1 MSQPN
6 EEINLQYFKST
17 IKQYI
22 KIDNEIKA
30 LSSAVKQRKDKLSG
44 LKQILFTFLKN
55 HDIANVELQGS
66 HKGKEIVQYE
76 SERKVNATSS
86 TILKILNE
94 KLKDTPELLKSIN
107 DELEK
112 HSKKVESQTV
122 KIKKKPKKKVKFNA
136 KKKSSDLSNELLNTT
151 IRKDENSQEHN

>member
-122 KIKKKPKKKVKFNA
+122 KIKKKPKKKVKVNA

-151 IRKDENSQEHN
+151 IRKDDNTS

>member
-1 MSQPN
+1 MG
-6 EEINLQYFKST
+6 EELNLQQFKST

-22 KIDNEIKA
+22 KIDNEIKT
-30 LSSAVKQRKDKLSG
+30 LNSAVSQRKERLNG

-55 HDIANVELQGS
+55 HDIANIELQGS

-94 KLKDTPELLKSIN
+94 KLQDSPELLKSIT
-107 DELEK
+107 DELDK
-112 HSKKVESQTV
+112 HTKKIENQTV
-122 KIKKKPKKKVKFNA
+122 KIKKTA
-136 KKKSSDLSNELLNTT
+136 KKKKRVNPEKANSDKSNELLN
-151 IRKDENSQEHN
+151 NP

>member
-1 MSQPN
+1 MTHSN

-107 DELEK
+107 DELDK

-122 KIKKKPKKKVKFNA
+122 KIKKKPKKKVKVNS

-151 IRKDENSQEHN
+151 IRHEENSGT

>member
-1 MSQPN
+1 MTHSN

-30 LSSAVKQRKDKLSG
+30 LSSAIKQRKDKLSG

-86 TILKILNE
+86 TILKILND

-107 DELEK
+107 DELDK

-122 KIKKKPKKKVKFNA
+122 KIKKKPKKKVKVNS

-151 IRKDENSQEHN
+151 VRHEENSGT

>member
-1 MSQPN
+1 MTHSN

-86 TILKILNE
+86 TILKILND

-107 DELEK
+107 DELDK

-122 KIKKKPKKKVKFNA
+122 KIKKKPKKKVKVNA
-136 KKKSSDLSNELLNTT
+136 KKKTSDLSNELLNTT
-151 IRKDENSQEHN
+151 IRHEENSGT

>member
-1 MSQPN
+1 MTQPN

-30 LSSAVKQRKDKLSG
+30 LSSAIKQRKNKLSG
-44 LKQILFTFLKN
+44 LKEILFTFLKN
-55 HDIANVELQGS
+55 HDITNVELQGS
-66 HKGKEIVQYE
+66 HKGKEIIQYE
-76 SERKVNATSS
+76 SERKINATSS

-94 KLKDTPELLKSIN
+94 KLKNTPELLKSIN

-112 HSKKVESQTV
+112 HSKKIESQTV
-122 KIKKKPKKKVKFNA
+122 KIKKKVKKKARVNPKKKT
-136 KKKSSDLSNELLNTT
+136 SDLSNELLNTT
-151 IRKDENSQEHN
+151 IRQEDT

>member
-122 KIKKKPKKKVKFNA
+122 KIKKKPKKKVKVNA

-151 IRKDENSQEHN
+151 VRKDENSET

>member
-30 LSSAVKQRKDKLSG
+30 LSSAVKQRKDKLAG

-122 KIKKKPKKKVKFNA
+122 KIKKKPKKKVKVNA

-151 IRKDENSQEHN
+151 IRKDDNTS

>member
-1 MSQPN
+1 MSQSDQD
-6 EEINLQYFKST
+6 INLQYFKST

-30 LSSAVKQRKDKLSG
+30 LSSAVKQRKDKLHG
-44 LKQILFTFLKN
+44 LKEILFTFLKN
-55 HDIANVELQGS
+55 HDIDNVELQGS
-66 HKGKEIVQYE
+66 HKGKEIIQYE

-86 TILKILNE
+86 TILKILND

-107 DELEK
+107 DELDK

-122 KIKKKPKKKVKFNA
+122 KIKKKVKKKVKLNP
-136 KKKSSDLSNELLNTT
+136 KKKTSDLSNDLLNTT
-151 IRKDENSQEHN
+151 IVNNDGSS

>member
-122 KIKKKPKKKVKFNA
+122 KIKKKPKKKVKVNA

-151 IRKDENSQEHN
+151 IRKDDIPVDN

>member
-122 KIKKKPKKKVKFNA
+122 KIKKKPKKKVKVNA

-151 IRKDENSQEHN
+151 IRKDEKSVT

>member
-122 KIKKKPKKKVKFNA
+122 KIKKKPKKKVKVNA

-151 IRKDENSQEHN
+151 IRKDDNTNR

>member
-122 KIKKKPKKKVKFNA
+122 KIKKKPKKKVKVNA

-151 IRKDENSQEHN
+151 IRKDENSVT

>member
-6 EEINLQYFKST
+6 GEINLQYFKST

-30 LSSAVKQRKDKLSG
+30 LSSAVKQRKDKLSC

-122 KIKKKPKKKVKFNA
+122 KIKNKPKKKVKVNA
-136 KKKSSDLSNELLNTT
+136 KKKTSDLSNELLNTT
-151 IRKDENSQEHN
+151 VRKDDITET